1 MQPPSDST
9 KPFTAVVAGATGAT
23 GRWIVGELV
32 NRPECEKVVALTRSD
47 IKPEETFPSADKD
60 KIPTKLVVE
69 KVDWERIK
77 QTNELP
83 KSATNGVSVA
93 FCAMGSAPCSEEA
106 DVVLP
111 IAFGQA
117 CKKAGI
123 ESMFLVSARGA
134 SAGSWLF
141 IADALGRREDA
152 FKAMNFSRLGIYR
165 PMMMDR
171 QEKRR
176 SKEILGLILPSCWVI
191 DTRDIARVMVEHAI
205 KLKDGLHEVSHAA
218 MKKFVGK

>member
-1 MQPPSDST
+1 MEQPQDSR
-9 KPFTAVVAGATGAT
+9 PFTAVVAGATGAT
-23 GRWIVGELV
+23 GRWIVCELV
-32 NRPECEKVVALTRSD
+32 NKPECEKVIALTRSD
-47 IKPEETFPSADKD
+47 INPEEVFPSADKT
-60 KIPTKLVVE
+60 KIPNKLVVE

-83 KSATNGVSVA
+83 EAASSGVTVG

-111 IAFGQA
+111 LAFGNA
-117 CKKAGI
+117 CRKAGI
-123 ESMFLVSARGA
+123 DSMFLVSARGA

-152 FKAMNFSRLGIYR
+152 FKAMNFPRLGIYR

-176 SKEILGLILPSCWVI
+176 SKELLGLIMPSCWVI
-191 DTRDIARVMVEHAI
+191 DTRDIAKVMVEHAV
-205 KLKDGLHEVSHAA
+205 KLKGGLHEVSHAA